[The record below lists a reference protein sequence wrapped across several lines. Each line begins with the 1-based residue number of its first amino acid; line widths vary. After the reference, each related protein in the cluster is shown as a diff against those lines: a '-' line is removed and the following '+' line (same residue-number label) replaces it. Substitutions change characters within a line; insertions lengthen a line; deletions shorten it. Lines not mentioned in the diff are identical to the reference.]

1 MSVEMRPAMP
11 AAFPR
16 AAAFRTGHDRLL
28 RWCATAVTVL
38 VAVIAIMI
46 VGVAAV
52 ALGIT

>member
-11 AAFPR
+11 AALPR
-16 AAAFRTGHDRLL
+16 AAFRAGHDRLL

-38 VAVIAIMI
+38 AAVIGVVI
-46 VGVAAV
+46 VALAAV